1 MVTAVS
7 AHHAAELGDTQ
18 ASPTALPHG
27 SAMAPSLLVAAN
39 PPPPQLFPCWK

>member
-1 MVTAVS
+1 MVTAVT

-27 SAMAPSLLVAAN
+27 LAMAPSLLVAVN
-39 PPPPQLFPCWK
+39 PLPPPLFPCWK

>member
-1 MVTAVS
+1 MVTAVT
-7 AHHAAELGDTQ
+7 AQHAAGLGDTQ